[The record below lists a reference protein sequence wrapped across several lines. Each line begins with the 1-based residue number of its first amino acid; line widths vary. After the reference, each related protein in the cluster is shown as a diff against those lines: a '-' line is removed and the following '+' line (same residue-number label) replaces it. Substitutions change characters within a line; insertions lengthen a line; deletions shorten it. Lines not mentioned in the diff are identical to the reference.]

1 MRAYAPGA
9 DGHPVGSAKAAVPID
24 GTVHG
29 TTAPPAAPREPSA
42 DRGDRNHRDHG
53 TARSGRVLGRAALLA
68 FVACAAVHAESSIA
82 AGGFDPRVALLWSSI
97 ATALALIRLLPP
109 RVPEAAMAERIRA
122 RMSDRSP
129 ATEAALLVGCLAA
142 FAAADAVL
150 SPVFALIGPGAPP
163 LAYYAAKAIFLLL
176 IPPLFVGGSGIT
188 RRSSGPD
195 LLPLAARV
203 HEPWRWAAP
212 VPAAVFPALLALPW
226 IAAPEPPGTLPS
238 DYALGAVV
246 ALTFAGVAAADVLFF
261 SVLLQTRLELL
272 FGRWPGI
279 AATAVVYGLS
289 SLVGEPLTG
298 GAHDLASA
306 VAVQGASGLVAGYLW
321 ARYRNLWANL
331 LLAGGVT
338 ALAMVPPTAAFL

>member
-1 MRAYAPGA
+1 MSVGARACAPGP
-9 DGHPVGSAKAAVPID
+9 DGRPVGSAKAAVPID

-29 TTAPPAAPREPSA
+29 TTAPAAAPLGPSA
-42 DRGDRNHRDHG
+42 GRAAR
-53 TARSGRVLGRAALLA
+53 TARAGRVLGWSAVLV
-68 FVACAAVHAESSIA
+68 FTACAAAYTAGSVA
-82 AGGFDPRVALLWSSI
+82 AGGFDPRVALLWPSI
-97 ATALALIRLLPP
+97 AAALALIRLLPP
-109 RVPEAAMAERIRA
+109 RVPEAGMADRIRA
-122 RMSDRSP
+122 RMADRSP
-129 ATEAALLVGCLAA
+129 GTEAALLVGCLVA
-142 FAAADAVL
+142 FAVADAVL

-163 LAYYAAKAIFLLL
+163 LSYYAAKAIFLLL
-176 IPPLFVGGSGIT
+176 IPPLFAGGTGIT

-203 HEPWRWAAP
+203 REPWRWAAP
-212 VPAAVFPALLALPW
+212 APAAVFLALLALPW
-226 IAAPEPPGTLPS
+226 IAAPRPPGTLPA

-279 AATAVVYGLS
+279 AATAVLYGLS